1 MHFLVSLLLR
11 VKINNMDKLQ
21 GKVIAV
27 DVDGTLTK
35 GTAWNA
41 EDAINAEP
49 RMEIIEKVNK
59 LYKSNFIVIHTARRD
74 DMYQATKDWL
84 SMYGVKYHAIAME
97 KMAADFYFDDKAL
110 RPEEL

>member
-1 MHFLVSLLLR
+1 
-11 VKINNMDKLQ
+11 MDKIQ
-21 GKVIAV
+21 GKVVAV
-27 DVDGTLTK
+27 DMDGTLAK

-49 RMEIIEKVNK
+49 RMEIIEKVNQ
-59 LYKSNFIVIHTARRD
+59 LYKGNFIVIHTARRD

-84 SMYGVKYHAIAME
+84 SLYGVKYHAIAME
-97 KMAADFYFDDKAL
+97 KMAADYYIDDRAL

>member
-1 MHFLVSLLLR
+1 MT
-11 VKINNMDKLQ
+11 IQ

-27 DVDGTLTK
+27 DMDGTLTK
-35 GTAWNA
+35 DVAWNA

-49 RMEIIEKVNK
+49 RWEMIEKVNK

-84 SMYGVKYHAIAME
+84 AMHQVKYHAIAME
-97 KMAADFYFDDKAL
+97 KMAADIYIDDKAL
-110 RPEEL
+110 RPEEI